1 MREINDVESQMMIID
16 LNIDGLLSS
25 IVVSVFSSSHLTV

>member
-16 LNIDGLLSS
+16 LNIDGLLRS
-25 IVVSVFSSSHLTV
+25 IVLSVFSSSHLTV